1 MKYIKL
7 LALFGLLTQVG
18 CNRPE
23 PDFTKSVITVKDYA
37 TGQPVAEAE
46 LFKIKRSDFD
56 ISCLCYW
63 TITETKVGSTNA
75 DGQFRGDITVPG
87 NLEIR
92 KAGYYEAGDLNNAY
106 LEETSG
112 NKITYS
118 LFKLAG
124 IKINK
129 NPSRSYDNLVLE
141 VSAILKDG
149 SVKKSFSSGILL
161 NYLVGTPVSIQG
173 IGDMQNRI
181 TIKQENSIL
190 LQTDFFVPANSTKEI
205 TLSY

>member
-7 LALFGLLTQVG
+7 FALFGLVAQIG
-18 CNRPE
+18 CTPPP
-23 PDFTKSVITVKDYA
+23 PDFANASVAVKDYVS
-37 TGQPVAEAE
+37 GQPVAGAE
-46 LFKIKRSDFD
+46 LFKIQRSDFD
-56 ISCLCYW
+56 FSCLCYW
-63 TITETKVGSTNA
+63 TVTETKIGSTDAN
-75 DGQFRGDITVPG
+75 GQFNGDITAPG

-92 KAGYYEAGDLNNAY
+92 KADYYDAGDLNNAY

-112 NKITYS
+112 NKTTYS
-118 LFKLAG
+118 LFKSAG

-141 VSAILKDG
+141 VNAILKDG
-149 SVKKSFSSGILL
+149 SVKKCFSSGILL
-161 NYLVGTPVSIQG
+161 NYLVGTPVDIGG
-173 IGDMQNRI
+173 IGDIQNRI
-181 TIKQENSIL
+181 TIKQGSNIL